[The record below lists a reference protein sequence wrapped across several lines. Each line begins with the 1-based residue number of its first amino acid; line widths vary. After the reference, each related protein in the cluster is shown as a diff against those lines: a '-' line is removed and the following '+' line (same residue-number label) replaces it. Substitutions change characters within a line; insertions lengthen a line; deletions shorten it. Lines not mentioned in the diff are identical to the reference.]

1 MPDLISNTVDPHNGF
16 IVRIRTFRVFS
27 DYHIILTRRPQL
39 DGVTSYVDWGI
50 KHGFGVVDANVPRYI
65 THPEDLDAFMPRA
78 TEKSLQQQIQ
88 ELVCYI
94 WDNYLQLYDV
104 EELFLLGIGDAYLG
118 VKVLLTNRRTY
129 LPQETPPVID
139 GYTSVFA
146 PPRQIKY

>member
-1 MPDLISNTVDPHNGF
+1 
-16 IVRIRTFRVFS
+16 
-27 DYHIILTRRPQL
+27 
-39 DGVTSYVDWGI
+39 
-50 KHGFGVVDANVPRYI
+50 
-65 THPEDLDAFMPRA
+65 MPRA

-129 LPQETPPVID
+129 LLRD
-139 GYTSVFA
+139 SA
-146 PPRQIKY
+146 CD